1 MKKKLYHTTGV
12 DTFTLAVK
20 KDFIALKD
28 EINKLDINKLV
39 NVPTTLINLKTNTQD
54 IDIGKLKTIPVDLK
68 KKIMQQIMKLL
79 KTQNSTH

>member
-39 NVPTTLINLKTNTQD
+39 NVPTTLINLKTNT
-54 IDIGKLKTIPVDLK
+54 
-68 KKIMQQIMKLL
+68 
-79 KTQNSTH
+79 